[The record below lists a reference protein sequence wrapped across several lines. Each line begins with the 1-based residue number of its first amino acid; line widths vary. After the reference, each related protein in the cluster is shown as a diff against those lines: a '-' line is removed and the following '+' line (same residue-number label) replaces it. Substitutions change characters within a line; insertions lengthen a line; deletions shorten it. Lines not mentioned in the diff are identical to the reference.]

1 MRYHNLQEKNSS
13 CYFSKTLNT
22 AILHVDFTN
31 VQEKMPFV
39 CYVSQRNWEP
49 SITKTGDDQMLLS
62 HLVFQTNPG
71 PVQFFDKSNY
81 FNNRALG
88 TISLSQK
95 LFWGGL
101 CLTALIICLLVIA
114 PLWLKYMENAYN
126 RLPEVKIY
134 SCIQSLI

>member
-1 MRYHNLQEKNSS
+1 MFHKE
-13 CYFSKTLNT
+13 
-22 AILHVDFTN
+22 
-31 VQEKMPFV
+31 
-39 CYVSQRNWEP
+39 RNWKP
-49 SITKTGDDQMLLS
+49 SKTKTGDDQVLVS

-101 CLTALIICLLVIA
+101 CLTALIISAGNCSTVVEIHG
-114 PLWLKYMENAYN
+114 K
-126 RLPEVKIY
+126 
-134 SCIQSLI
+134 CI